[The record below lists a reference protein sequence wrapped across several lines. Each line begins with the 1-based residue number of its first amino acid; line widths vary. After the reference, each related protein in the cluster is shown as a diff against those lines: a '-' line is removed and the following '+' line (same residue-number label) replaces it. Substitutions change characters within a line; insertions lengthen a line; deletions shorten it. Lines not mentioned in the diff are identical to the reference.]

1 MKNKL
6 FNIIGFQGCW
16 WACVLGVTN
25 EIQHLGP
32 VLMTIFLIIH
42 FLFFTI
48 NKNEIYFILILGFI
62 GLLID
67 SIFLNCSIVNYE
79 YPISTSIAPL
89 WILYMWL
96 GFAATVNHSM
106 YWLKDRY
113 ITMSIFGLI
122 FGPLSYL
129 AGLKLVELDSAGR
142 ILVPKDL
149 FEFAQLNKSIVLSSS
164 VNMIEIWDKD
174 LYETSVS
181 NTLKDFAKLAEE
193 VMGNQTTGS
202 DEVS

>member
-32 VLMTIFLIIH
+32 VLMTVFLILH

-67 SIFLNCSIVNYE
+67 SIFLNCSIVIYE
-79 YPISTSIAPL
+79 YPISTNIAPL

-129 AGLKLVELDSAGR
+129 AGLKFGALHLDKTLTTIFFIGLSWALVLP
-142 ILVPKDL
+142 IIFLI
-149 FEFAQLNKSIVLSSS
+149 NKKYVRP
-164 VNMIEIWDKD
+164 
-174 LYETSVS
+174 
-181 NTLKDFAKLAEE
+181 
-193 VMGNQTTGS
+193 
-202 DEVS
+202 